1 MYEFKYHI
9 LKLLNLCAAMEKKSL
24 QGAAAA
30 QEMTGAPVSMHPAA
44 HANSPQDLIRIFLEA
59 GGRREKTVVCHLE
72 C

>member
-1 MYEFKYHI
+1 
-9 LKLLNLCAAMEKKSL
+9 MEKKSL